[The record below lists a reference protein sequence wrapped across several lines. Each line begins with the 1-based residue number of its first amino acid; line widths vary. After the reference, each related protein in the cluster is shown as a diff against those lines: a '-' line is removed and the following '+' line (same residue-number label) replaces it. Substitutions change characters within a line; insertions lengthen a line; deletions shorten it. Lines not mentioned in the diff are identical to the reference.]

1 MPTTDQIERL
11 LRDLEATPV
20 RLAELFAGRDDAAL
34 RARGSA
40 AEWSALDVLI
50 HLRASDEIIAPRLVQ
65 LLVRDDPPLPAFD
78 ERRWAD
84 VVGYAEYPPALL
96 LARFAA
102 RRDELLHALRR
113 RDPAVW
119 EQTGHHEEYGT
130 LTLWTIASRLAAHEA
145 EHLTQLTRLLSDEER
160 DHSRLSG

>member
-1 MPTTDQIERL
+1 MPTADRIDQL

-20 RLAELFAGRDDAAL
+20 RLEELFAGRDDVAL
-34 RARGSA
+34 RARTGTDD
-40 AEWSALDVLI
+40 WSALDVRI

-84 VVGYAEYPPALL
+84 VVGYDEFPPALL

-113 RDPAVW
+113 CDDDAW
-119 EQTGHHEEYGT
+119 ERTGQHEEDGD

-145 EHLTQLTRLLSDEER
+145 EHLTHLTHLLA
-160 DHSRLSG
+160 

>member
-1 MPTTDQIERL
+1 MPTTDQIEQL

-20 RLAELFAGRDDAAL
+20 RLEELFAGRDDAAL
-34 RARGSA
+34 RASA
-40 AEWSALDVLI
+40 AGEWSALDVLI
-50 HLRASDEIIAPRLVQ
+50 HLRASDEIIAPRLIQ

-84 VVGYAEYPPALL
+84 VVGYAEFPPALL

-113 RDPAVW
+113 CDAAAW
-119 EQTGHHEEYGT
+119 ERTGQHEEYGS
-130 LTLWTIASRLAAHEA
+130 LTLWTVASRLAAHEA
-145 EHLTQLTRLLSDEER
+145 EHLTHLTRLLTDAALES
-160 DHSRLSG
+160 S

>member
-1 MPTTDQIERL
+1 MPTADHIDQL

-20 RLAELFAGRDDAAL
+20 RLEELFAGRDDAAL
-34 RARGSA
+34 RARAGTDN
-40 AEWSALDVLI
+40 WSALDVLI

-65 LLVRDDPPLPAFD
+65 LLVRDEPPLPAFD

-84 VVGYAEYPPALL
+84 VVGYDAFPPALL

-113 RDPAVW
+113 CAAAAW
-119 EQTGHHEEYGT
+119 ERTGRHEEDGS

-145 EHLTQLTRLLSDEER
+145 EHLTHLTHLLA
-160 DHSRLSG
+160 